1 MDDLRS
7 LMEAAVVKEGVM
19 VPGNG
24 VIIVIQD
31 KDAYCKRPSV

>member
-1 MDDLRS
+1 
-7 LMEAAVVKEGVM
+7 MEADLVKEGLM

-31 KDAYCKRPSV
+31 KDAYCQRHSV